1 MPRWLRCTMRPMQR
15 GQIFQHRGNW
25 RVRYREKVIKDGKIA
40 KVLRSS
46 FLAPVGKEYP
56 SKRSVGLLADKI
68 LAPLNAGHVQ
78 PESSL
83 TVVYF
88 IENYYLPF
96 VQKELRPSTYKDYKK
111 DVFEKHLKIRL
122 GELRLRD
129 FRTVNGQ
136 RILRDIADSNQDVGH
151 KTLQRIKSFLSGAFK
166 HAKREGFLDGENPM
180 RDTSAPGK
188 PEKFQGEVYTM
199 SEIERIADCI
209 GSAEEKAA
217 ADGKPFS
224 PSQAFAARQAFA
236 VISVAAFAGLR
247 LAELRGLRWS
257 DYDGTAL
264 TVRRAVWRTHV
275 GATKNPSSQ
284 ASVPVLPI
292 LKKVLDDHR
301 ERVSASG
308 KYCGP
313 DDYLFAGE
321 RRGAPLNLAN
331 LARRT
336 IIPALLDTAADHQG
350 PAVKWRGW
358 HAFRRSLATNLHS
371 CGVDPKVAQAI
382 LRHSDLKTTLQF
394 YTMIPDADARAAL
407 QRIEDWI
414 KVV

>member
-1 MPRWLRCTMRPMQR
+1 
-15 GQIFQHRGNW
+15 
-25 RVRYREKVIKDGKIA
+25 
-40 KVLRSS
+40 
-46 FLAPVGKEYP
+46 
-56 SKRSVGLLADKI
+56 
-68 LAPLNAGHVQ
+68 
-78 PESSL
+78 
-83 TVVYF
+83 VY
-88 IENYYLPF
+88 
-96 VQKELRPSTYKDYKK
+96 
-111 DVFEKHLKIRL
+111 EKHVKIRL
-122 GELRLRD
+122 GEIRLRD

-136 RILRDIADSNQDVGH
+136 RILRNIADSNSDVGH
-151 KTLQRIKSFLSGAFK
+151 KTLLRIKSFLSGAFK

-188 PEKFQGEVYTM
+188 PQKFKGEVYTM
-199 SEIERIADCI
+199 SEIERIANCI
-209 GSAEEKAA
+209 GSAEENAA
-217 ADGKPFS
+217 KDGKPFT
-224 PSQAFAARQAFA
+224 PFEAFAAHQAFA

-257 DYDGTAL
+257 DYDGETL
-264 TVRRAVWRTHV
+264 TIRRAVWRTHV

-301 ERVSASG
+301 VRVNASG

-313 DDYLFAGE
+313 DDYMFAAR

-331 LARRT
+331 LARRV
-336 IIPALLDTAADHQG
+336 IIPALSSSAADHEG
-350 PAVKWRGW
+350 PAVKFKGW

-382 LRHSDLKTTLQF
+382 LRHSDMKTTLEF

-407 QRIEDWI
+407 QKIEEWI
-414 KVV
+414 KIV

>member
-1 MPRWLRCTMRPMQR
+1 MQR

-25 RVRYREKVIKDGKIA
+25 RVRYREKVIAGGKVK
-40 KVLRSS
+40 KVLRSA
-46 FLAPVGKEYP
+46 FLAPVGKEFP
-56 SKRSVGLLADKI
+56 SKRSVGLLADRI

-78 PESSL
+78 PESAL

-96 VQKELRPSTYKDYKK
+96 VQKELRPSTHKDYKK

-136 RILRDIADSNQDVGH
+136 RILRDIADSNQEVGH
-151 KTLQRIKSFLSGAFK
+151 KTLQRIKSFLSGGFK

-188 PEKFQGEVYTM
+188 PGKFQGEVYTM
-199 SEIERIADCI
+199 LEIERIADRV
-209 GSAEEKAA
+209 GNAEEAA
-217 ADGKPFS
+217 VKNGKPLTPQQVFMTK
-224 PSQAFAARQAFA
+224 RAFA
-236 VISVAAFAGLR
+236 VVSVAAFAGLR

-257 DYDGTAL
+257 DYDGNAL
-264 TVRRAVWRTHV
+264 TISRAVWRTHV
-275 GATKNPSSQ
+275 GPTKNPSSQ

-292 LKKVLDDHR
+292 LKKVLDDYR
-301 ERVSASG
+301 NRVITSKKNAG
-308 KYCGP
+308 L
-313 DDYLFAGE
+313 DDYMFAGE
-321 RRGAPLNLAN
+321 RRGAPLNQAN
-331 LARRT
+331 LARRV
-336 IIPALLDTAADHQG
+336 IIPAMQRDEAEREEPLRW
-350 PAVKWRGW
+350 KGW
-358 HAFRRSLATNLHS
+358 HSFRRALATNLHS

-382 LRHSDLKTTLQF
+382 LRHSDTKTTLQF

-407 QRIEDWI
+407 QKIEDWI

>member
-1 MPRWLRCTMRPMQR
+1 MQR

-25 RVRYREKVIKDGKIA
+25 RVRYREKIVEDGQIKKI
-40 KVLRSS
+40 LRSS

-68 LAPLNAGHVQ
+68 LAPLNAGTTQ
-78 PESSL
+78 PESAL
-83 TVVYF
+83 TVTYF
-88 IENYYLPF
+88 IETYYLPH
-96 VQKELRPSTYKDYKK
+96 VQNELRPSTYKDYRR
-111 DVFEKHLKIRL
+111 DVYEKHVKIRL
-122 GELRLRD
+122 GEIRLRD

-136 RILRDIADSNQDVGH
+136 RILRDIAESNADVGH

-199 SEIERIADCI
+199 AEIERIADSV
-209 GSAEEKAA
+209 GS
-217 ADGKPFS
+217 DIRS
-224 PSQAFAARQAFA
+224 LA

-247 LAELRGLRWS
+247 LAEIRGLRWS
-257 DYDGTAL
+257 DYDGNTL

-275 GATKNPSSQ
+275 GPVKTPSSQ
-284 ASVPVLPI
+284 AGVPVLPI
-292 LKKVLDDHR
+292 LKRVLDDYR
-301 ERVSASG
+301 NRVIASKKG
-308 KYCGP
+308 GGL
-313 DDYLFAGE
+313 DDYMFAGE

-331 LARRT
+331 LARRV
-336 IIPALLDTAADHQG
+336 IIPAMQKAEAEREEPLRW
-350 PAVKWRGW
+350 KGW
-358 HAFRRSLATNLHS
+358 HSFRRALATNLHS

-394 YTMIPDADARAAL
+394 YTMIPDKDARAAL
-407 QRIEDWI
+407 QKIEDWI

>member
-1 MPRWLRCTMRPMQR
+1 VQR
-15 GQIFQHRGNW
+15 GQIFKHRGNW
-25 RVRYREKVIKDGKIA
+25 RVRYRETVIEDGQTK

-46 FLAPVGKEYP
+46 YLAPAGKEYP
-56 SKRSVGLLADKI
+56 SKRSVELLADRI
-68 LAPLNAGHVQ
+68 LAPLNAGTTQ
-78 PESSL
+78 PESAS
-83 TVVYF
+83 TVNYF
-88 IENYYLPF
+88 IETFYLPH
-96 VQKELRPSTYKDYKK
+96 VKKELRPSTYKDYKK
-111 DVFEKHLKIRL
+111 DVYEKHVKIRL
-122 GELRLRD
+122 GEIRLRD

-136 RILRDIADSNQDVGH
+136 RILRNIADSNSDVGH
-151 KTLQRIKSFLSGAFK
+151 KTLLRIKSFLSGAFK

-188 PEKFQGEVYTM
+188 PQKFKGEVYTM
-199 SEIERIADCI
+199 SEIERIANCI
-209 GSAEEKAA
+209 GSAEENAA
-217 ADGKPFS
+217 KDGKPFT
-224 PSQAFAARQAFA
+224 PFEAFAAHQAFA

-257 DYDGTAL
+257 DYDGETL
-264 TVRRAVWRTHV
+264 TIRRAVWRTHV

-301 ERVSASG
+301 VRVNASG

-313 DDYLFAGE
+313 DDYMFAAR

-331 LARRT
+331 LARRV
-336 IIPALLDTAADHQG
+336 IIPALSSSAADHEG
-350 PAVKWRGW
+350 PAVKFKGW

-382 LRHSDLKTTLQF
+382 LRHSDMKTTLEF

-407 QRIEDWI
+407 QKIEEWI
-414 KVV
+414 KIV